1 MRKLFLIMIVAILA
15 LTGCVKEEVAANDD
29 EIKVV
34 IDISEVKDDIYRLDL
49 SYFLDGELMGGQAVS
64 HTDTSRLKGTYAFTL
79 INNDFPENAD
89 LSGFSFQITVSG
101 DKEGINDL
109 FSSADL
115 MKTTDPSESF
125 AVSYGN
131 IYRYKLSGSFKEG
144 FSLKKQ

>member
-1 MRKLFLIMIVAILA
+1 MRKLFLIMIVIIMA
-15 LTGCVKEEVAANDD
+15 LTGCAREEITVRED
-29 EIKVV
+29 EIKIAV
-34 IDISEVKDDIYRLDL
+34 DISEVEDDIYRLDL

-115 MKTTDPSESF
+115 MKTTDPSETF
-125 AVSYGN
+125 TVSYGN
-131 IYRYKLSGSFKEG
+131 FYSYKLSGSFKEG
-144 FSLKKQ
+144 FFLKKQ